1 MKRSTFRKLL
11 KARPRQKKISILP
24 QIKKSK
30 TFTKPSKS
38 YLEAHDAFF
47 N

>member
-11 KARPRQKKISILP
+11 KAKPRARKISILP
-24 QIKKSK
+24 QLKKSQ
-30 TFTKPSKS
+30 TFTKPSRS
-38 YLEAHDAFF
+38 FLEAQDSFF